1 MQRPTAAGSKGSARP
16 KSTLPGGTQL
26 ARAGGIPAER
36 GKMPALLFT
45 LITIFVVAWLTASW
59 PEFWRS
65 PKTQRRCG
73 AILGDSE
80 LGLAQVT
87 LPLGWL
93 PASDLNEI
101 GWLQARDPLR
111 NRYLLVIS
119 ESRDDFD
126 PGMNAREHSS
136 RTRAALA
143 ASVRLLAVRGPEERQ
158 VAGFRAVQYELD
170 ALSDRTLLT
179 YLHTTVE
186 GHRAFHQVL
195 AWATRS
201 WFDRATF
208 ERLLDGFVEQ
218 PGPDPRPLPMQ
229 DTAIEVPVSSR
240 YDVH

>member
-1 MQRPTAAGSKGSARP
+1 
-16 KSTLPGGTQL
+16 
-26 ARAGGIPAER
+26 
-36 GKMPALLFT
+36 MPALLFT
-45 LITIFVVAWLTASW
+45 LITVFVLAWLTASW

-65 PKTQRRCG
+65 PKTQRRRG

-93 PASDLNEI
+93 PASDLNEV

-136 RTRAALA
+136 RTRASLA

-201 WFDRATF
+201 WFDRPTF